1 MFSRKGKDGLPEPLY
16 DRQTGAVNADV
27 AASWKRYDIR
37 GILEENWT
45 QLGPKLK
52 GKLNVFMGDMDT
64 FYLEGAT
71 RRLKASQEK
80 LGSDA
85 TIDIVPGR
93 DHGSI
98 ADGKLRQRIDRELI
112 QIFNAAHPEFQQP
125 GLVYD

>member
-1 MFSRKGKDGLPEPLY
+1 
-16 DRQTGAVNADV
+16 VNADV
-27 AASWKRYDIR
+27 ARSWRRYDIR
-37 GILEENWT
+37 AILEENWT

-52 GKLNVFMGDMDT
+52 GKLNVFMGDLDT
-64 FYLEGAT
+64 FYLDGAT

-85 TIDIVPGR
+85 TIEIVADR